1 MKMGLFTKKKDLHI
15 YRLAIYGMRCGMC
28 ESHINNVIR
37 HNFNVI
43 KVKSSHL
50 KNETVIYSKEALN
63 ESKIR
68 SVIASTGYELKDI
81 KEGE

>member
-1 MKMGLFTKKKDLHI
+1 MSLFNKNTNLHVYKLEI
-15 YRLAIYGMRCGMC
+15 HGMRCGMC

-37 HNFNVI
+37 QNFIVK

-50 KNETVIYSKEALN
+50 KNQTIIYSKDELDI
-63 ESKIR
+63 ERIK
-68 SVIASTGYELKDI
+68 SVIASTGYELKAII